1 MSNTTTT
8 VTQALRERKTLKARI
23 EKAIATGIFVDIVIG
38 EANRPDAGS
47 HKDVDALTNA
57 LKSSFQS
64 VVDLQARY
72 NNIVEALVVSNATT
86 KVTVAGKEMT
96 VAAAIERRNS
106 IHLEDKLIEAI
117 GIQISRKGTVLTSK
131 LSQLQIQ
138 IDERVKNNKTDV
150 MNASDIAQLTANVEE
165 TMNKAYYPKIH
176 DPIGLMELI
185 TKMRSDNILFKD
197 ELEVQLNLSNAVT
210 KITF

>member
-1 MSNTTTT
+1 M
-8 VTQALRERKTLKARI
+8 
-23 EKAIATGIFVDIVIG
+23 
-38 EANRPDAGS
+38 
-47 HKDVDALTNA
+47 TNA

-72 NNIVEALVVSNATT
+72 DNIVEALVVSNATT
-86 KVTVAGKEMT
+86 KINVAGKEMT

-106 IHLEDKLIEAI
+106 IQLEDKLVEAI
-117 GIQISRKGTVLTSK
+117 GIQISRKSLTLTSK
-131 LSQLQIQ
+131 LSQLQTQ

-150 MNASDIAQLTANVEE
+150 MNASDIAQLTADVES

-176 DPIGLMELI
+176 DPVGLMGMIE
-185 TKMRSDNILFKD
+185 KMRSDNILFKD